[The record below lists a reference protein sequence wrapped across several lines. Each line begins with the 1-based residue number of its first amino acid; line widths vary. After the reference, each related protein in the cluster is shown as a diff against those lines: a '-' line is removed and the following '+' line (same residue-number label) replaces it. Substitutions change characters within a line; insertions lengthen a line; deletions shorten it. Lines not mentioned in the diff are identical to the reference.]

1 MRNIR
6 ISEVTDINRQRFL
19 AELGRLLTFML
30 EEDRLA
36 ALAMY
41 NKLFD
46 DSSDEQA
53 LIALLL
59 SPTRQ
64 AVLIAR
70 AYNAA
75 AEADG
80 DESDRQS
87 GYTGVLDAIRA
98 EALGRGLLEEEDRA
112 VDQLSI
118 FDEMETPPES
128 ADEGGVTAEA
138 ETVGPDAEP
147 VADAQA
153 SEVPE
158 TSEAPAAEKT
168 PGIALRFDEEGN
180 LVFEAVAQEDE
191 DGGDKEKA
199 EAAPQPAAQES
210 AEEAP
215 ATVTP
220 VTAAPASPT
229 ADDFTPE
236 IEPFPVSLE
245 TEKKSPVSASVAEES
260 EPEHK
265 AVIWALLLYIIV
277 SVPLTLIGL
286 AVLLVPTFASLAL
299 SGLFGVVGVIA
310 ISSAFGG
317 SFAVF
322 ANVLVV
328 LGVALMLLA
337 LSLLFLWLF
346 VWFIVS
352 VMVSLVSGVIALGRK
367 WCYKE
372 VQSE

>member
-1 MRNIR
+1 
-6 ISEVTDINRQRFL
+6 
-19 AELGRLLTFML
+19 ML

-80 DESDRQS
+80 EDADRQS

-98 EALGRGLLEEEDRA
+98 EALGRGLLEEEDCA

-118 FDEMETPPES
+118 FDEPETPAES
-128 ADEGGVTAEA
+128 ADESGVTAEA
-138 ETVGPDAEP
+138 GNAAETNAEP
-147 VADAQA
+147 EAAETDGEPAADTQT
-153 SEVPE
+153 P
-158 TSEAPAAEKT
+158 EAPAAEKN

-180 LVFEAVAQEDE
+180 LVFEAVAQADESVEDE
-191 DGGDKEKA
+191 TKA
-199 EAAPQPAAQES
+199 EAAPQPSAQES
-210 AEEAP
+210 AEELPTA
-215 ATVTP
+215 AP
-220 VTAAPASPT
+220 VTAASVVAPAAAAPV
-229 ADDFTPE
+229 AAPAAPDFTPE
-236 IEPFPVSLE
+236 LEPLPAPDESG
-245 TEKKSPVSASVAEES
+245 KKSPAPAVEVDEA
-260 EPEHK
+260 EPERK

-310 ISSAFGG
+310 LSSAFGG

-352 VMVSLVSGVIALGRK
+352 VMVSLVSGVIALSRK